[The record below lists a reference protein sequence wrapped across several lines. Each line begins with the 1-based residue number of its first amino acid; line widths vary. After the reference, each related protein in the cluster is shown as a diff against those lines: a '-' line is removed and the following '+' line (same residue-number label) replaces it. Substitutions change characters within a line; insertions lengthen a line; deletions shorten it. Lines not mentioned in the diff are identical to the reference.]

1 MSDLEWLAT
10 HLGWT
15 GVQVVDGEVCGF
27 PPYEPNDKHTEE
39 QWYAYGPGNYMD
51 VVPLYDQSIDLMVE
65 LVQAMSLCDRENWT
79 EILVELVMQKTEIHD
94 YFDYINAPASLR
106 LKAYR
111 QVMEG
116 DNTQCL

>member
-1 MSDLEWLAT
+1 MTDLEWLAT

-15 GVQVVDGEVCGF
+15 ELEWGKDKSLWGI
-27 PPYEPNDKHTEE
+27 PPKMGRFIDSYRGKEDIPF
-39 QWYAYGPGNYMD
+39 
-51 VVPLYDQSIDLMVE
+51 PLYDQSIDLMVE